1 LFLFKIIAQYLI
13 MTNNQSKKI
22 SNSLFLKKNY
32 KNNRSS
38 YNVNNRLR
46 IKSGAIQGEFG
57 EKKFIKP

>member
-1 LFLFKIIAQYLI
+1 
-13 MTNNQSKKI
+13 MGNNQSKKI
-22 SNSLFLKKNY
+22 SNSLFLEKKN

-38 YNVNNRLR
+38 YNVNNRLK